1 MKNQEKEIRD
11 KTNILEAAKCR
22 EIVQEIMNF
31 GINHR
36 QLLIMIKLLSLELDS
51 HILMKSINEIIDKEL
66 EKNIGGTPKITI

>member
-11 KTNILEAAKCR
+11 KADILEAAKCR

-36 QLLIMIKLLSLELDS
+36 QLLITIKLLSLELDS
-51 HILMKSINEIIDKEL
+51 NALMKKINEIINEEL
-66 EKNIGGTPKITI
+66 EENIGDTPKITI

>member
-51 HILMKSINEIIDKEL
+51 HILMKSISEIIDKEL

>member
-1 MKNQEKEIRD
+1 VKNQEKEIRD

-51 HILMKSINEIIDKEL
+51 HILMKSISEIIDKEL